1 MAIGTEIPFVAN
13 YSLFF
18 YSPQSVLTFL
28 SALSLFMVF
37 EKCNIG
43 YIKWI
48 NVVASATFGVYLIH
62 DSDFTRYLLWHDVFK
77 NAQYQDSM
85 FLIPYSIIVVA
96 IVYVICTLID
106 LLRQLI
112 IEKPFMILVN
122 CYSEKMVRTF
132 KTVLNVVKTFVF
144 GKGY

>member
-1 MAIGTEIPFVAN
+1 MVLGTKIPLAAN
-13 YSLFF
+13 HSLYF
-18 YSPQSVLTFL
+18 YSQQSILTFI

-37 EKCNIG
+37 QKCNIG

-62 DSDFTRYLLWHDVFK
+62 DSNIIRYLLWHEWFK
-77 NAQYQDSM
+77 NAQYQDSLL
-85 FLIPYSIIVVA
+85 LIPYSIIVVA

-122 CYSEKMVRTF
+122 RYSEKIVKPF
-132 KTVLNVVKTFVF
+132 EKVLIILKRGVF
-144 GKGY
+144 GKEN